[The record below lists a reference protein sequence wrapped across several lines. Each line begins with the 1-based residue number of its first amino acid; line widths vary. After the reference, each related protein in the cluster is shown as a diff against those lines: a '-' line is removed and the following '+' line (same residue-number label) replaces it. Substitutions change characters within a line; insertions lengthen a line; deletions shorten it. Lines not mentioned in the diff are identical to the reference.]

1 MGPGFRFH
9 PTDEELVVYYL
20 RRKVRRKPFHV
31 EAIAVVDIYKHE
43 PWELHV
49 DSREAEWHFFTRTEK
64 KYINGS
70 KINRA
75 TINGFWKA
83 TGRDRAVHHKSQIVG
98 LKKTLVYHAG
108 RAPAGKRTD
117 WLMHEY
123 RLSEQ
128 ELDKAGVQQV
138 DLNLIIIQFNS
149 IHNFI
154 LINFLYLI
162 SFLFWELRMNNLNEI
177 PFFN

>member
-1 MGPGFRFH
+1 MVECAICVRCTCMAGFC
-9 PTDEELVVYYL
+9 
-20 RRKVRRKPFHV
+20 
-31 EAIAVVDIYKHE
+31 A
-43 PWELHV
+43 V

-154 LINFLYLI
+154 LIHFLYLI
-162 SFLFWELRMNNLNEI
+162 PFLFWELRMNLINEI
-177 PFFN
+177 PFFNLCLIRRMHIISAKYT